1 MNNQLHR
8 RHKIHRLQPNLVQW
22 RRHIHQHPELAFQEH
37 QTANFISQKLTE
49 WGITH
54 QTGIAKTG
62 IIAQIEGTKPS
73 VNPQNLAIRADMD
86 ALPILE
92 DNSVPYQSQH
102 HGIMHACGHDGHTAI
117 LLGTAYYLAH
127 HREYFAG
134 TIKLIFQPAEEGLG
148 GAKAMIE
155 AGVLENVAAIIG
167 LHLWNNLPLGTVGV
181 RHGALMAASEAFFC
195 QILGKGGHGG
205 MPHQTVDAVV
215 VGAHIIQALQT
226 IISRNIDPLDAAV
239 ITVGELHA
247 GTKQN
252 VVAATAKLSGTV
264 RYFNPALTQFIPQ
277 RIEQII
283 AGICQIHGADYK
295 LDYQQI
301 SPPLVNDETITNL
314 LHSVAES
321 VVKTPTDVTSD
332 CQTLASEDMAY
343 FLQKIPGCFF
353 FVGSANSKKGLNA
366 PHHHPQFD
374 FDETALAIGVEVFVR
389 FVEAFCG

>member
-8 RHKIHRLQPNLVQW
+8 RQKIHQLQPHLVQW
-22 RRHIHQHPELAFQEH
+22 RRHIHQHPELSFQEH

-49 WGITH
+49 WGINH

-73 VNPQNLAIRADMD
+73 ANAPNLAIRADMD

-92 DNSVPYQSQH
+92 ENSVPYQSQH

-127 HREYFAG
+127 HRDNFSG

-181 RHGALMAASEAFFC
+181 RHGTLMAASEAFCC
-195 QILGKGGHGG
+195 QIFGKGGHGG

-252 VVAATAKLSGTV
+252 VIAATAQLSGTV
-264 RYFNPALTQFIPQ
+264 RYLNPALTQFIPQ
-277 RIEQII
+277 RLEQII
-283 AGICQIHGADYK
+283 AGICQIHGADYE
-295 LDYQQI
+295 LDYKRI
-301 SPPLVNDETITNL
+301 SPPLVNEETITNL
-314 LHSVAES
+314 LHSVAET
-321 VVKTPTDVTSD
+321 VVTTPTDVISD

-353 FVGSANSKKGLNA
+353 FLGSANPETGFNA

-374 FDETALAIGVEVFVR
+374 FDETALPIGVEVFVR